1 MASQSWL
8 LASAV
13 IGMAATLAMTVIV
26 AHGAPIE
33 TLGFFTL
40 IGTLFSLARDLTD
53 LGTSSATCREV
64 TLQPERESELLGQ
77 LLAWRLVPAAIL
89 ATGCLALAS
98 GRGNA
103 LESGLLAAS
112 GFVVF
117 LSFNNGLFAVFQLRQ
132 RQSIPAAINI
142 GVNLAVIVS
151 AAFILLTSQN
161 PMLFVVLILF
171 REFVAIGLN
180 RFFALRL
187 LPAAPAV
194 VAAYRRMREWLSG
207 PLSAYAVA
215 AMAWHLMLNSGVF
228 LVDQLQSGER
238 LGAYGAA
245 FRLATPLFGIGW
257 LLTAPLVPVFALAL
271 ARSGGLFRTQVD
283 MALRLAIGIGA
294 LLASVGAIVSQ
305 PLIDLIFGSALG
317 EPGGAIASNT
327 LRWFMLAFA
336 ASLIVSVCAPALLAK
351 KQEKQ
356 LAALALVSF
365 AVALA
370 VAFAFAW
377 AGLTAMVSA
386 AIAFGMVASAIA
398 GIALVGAFD
407 LMRNLAGL
415 VPAMGAALA
424 LTALPAGT
432 PGPLQI
438 ALGTGLSLAGI
449 ACLVFQPGMRAY
461 RTEQDA
467 LAREVAQAEAPG
479 TTLGTVK
486 VGEKT

>member
-161 PMLFVVLILF
+161 PMLFVVLILA

-187 LPAAPAV
+187 IPAAPAV

-271 ARSGGLFRTQVD
+271 ARSGGL
-283 MALRLAIGIGA
+283 
-294 LLASVGAIVSQ
+294 IV
-305 PLIDLIFGSALG
+305 L
-317 EPGGAIASNT
+317 
-327 LRWFMLAFA
+327 
-336 ASLIVSVCAPALLAK
+336 K
-351 KQEKQ
+351 
-356 LAALALVSF
+356 
-365 AVALA
+365 
-370 VAFAFAW
+370 
-377 AGLTAMVSA
+377 LTW
-386 AIAFGMVASAIA
+386 
-398 GIALVGAFD
+398 L
-407 LMRNLAGL
+407 
-415 VPAMGAALA
+415 
-424 LTALPAGT
+424 
-432 PGPLQI
+432 
-438 ALGTGLSLAGI
+438 
-449 ACLVFQPGMRAY
+449 
-461 RTEQDA
+461 
-467 LAREVAQAEAPG
+467 
-479 TTLGTVK
+479 
-486 VGEKT
+486 